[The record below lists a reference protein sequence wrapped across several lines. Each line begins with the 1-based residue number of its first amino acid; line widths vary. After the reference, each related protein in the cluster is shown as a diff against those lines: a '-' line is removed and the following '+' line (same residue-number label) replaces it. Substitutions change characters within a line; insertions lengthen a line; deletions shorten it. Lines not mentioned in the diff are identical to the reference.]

1 VGEDPDPGSGNVF
14 DPGSGMEKIRFRD
27 KHPGSATLL
36 LSQNNIHL
44 TRNILM
50 NAGKNSTEKTKKYK
64 ASEKVSDF
72 RCFIQRVNMELDLQ
86 SVFGLH
92 VYCCTVLIG

>member
-1 VGEDPDPGSGNVF
+1 
-14 DPGSGMEKIRFRD
+14 
-27 KHPGSATLL
+27 
-36 LSQNNIHL
+36 
-44 TRNILM
+44 M